1 MNDKR
6 NTRYSTNNYS
16 RTSNV
21 LQSLET
27 FIAFSV
33 ITFIFSSLRDSSY
46 IPDIYPTLYTIIWMF
61 SYPSFLYVYRKYR

>member
-1 MNDKR
+1 MNDEKD
-6 NTRYSTNNYS
+6 TRSSTNDHS
-16 RTSNV
+16 RLSNV

-46 IPDIYPTLYTIIWMF
+46 IPDIHPTLYVIIWMF
-61 SYPSFLYVYRKYR
+61 SYPSFLYIYRKYR